1 MARTSKTAI
10 FWSFAAGVVVSLIIT
25 AGVFIWVNN
34 APIPFVSKVQQ
45 VNSTVDERLLDGK
58 SIDPNEKL
66 YAAGRIPAEELF
78 LLDYIRS
85 EHPFAFV
92 RA

>member
-34 APIPFVSKVQQ
+34 APIPF
-45 VNSTVDERLLDGK
+45 
-58 SIDPNEKL
+58 
-66 YAAGRIPAEELF
+66 
-78 LLDYIRS
+78 
-85 EHPFAFV
+85 
-92 RA
+92 